1 MFDKLKDLLASELS
15 IDPAEITPEAELVN
29 DLGINSIELTD
40 LLLVCEDTFGVKIED
55 EDAHGFITVGDVV
68 SFLEK
73 NAK

>member
-1 MFDKLKDLLASELS
+1 MFDKLKDLLADELS

-40 LLLVCEDTFGVKIED
+40 LLLMCEDNFNVKIED
-55 EDAHGFITVGDVV
+55 EDAHGFITVGDVCD
-68 SFLEK
+68 FLEK